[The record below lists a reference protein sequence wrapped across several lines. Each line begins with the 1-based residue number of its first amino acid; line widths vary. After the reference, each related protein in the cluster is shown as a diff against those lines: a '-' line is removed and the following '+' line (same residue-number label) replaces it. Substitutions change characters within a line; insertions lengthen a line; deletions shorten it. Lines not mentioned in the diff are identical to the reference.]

1 MITLQQLLMTDSDL
15 SGGMQTGKGT
25 DGAQDFLSLLAG
37 ALTDAT
43 GQGNDAP
50 LTLADLKAAGSKL
63 SKVAQEAG
71 GENTLQAKIANLL
84 SRQPA
89 LTGDEPTAATPL
101 DTLVSGLVPVSKG
114 DALKTLSAVKT
125 QDDSKSEL
133 SEEELAGLSALMAML
148 PHQQTATPV
157 ASGAT
162 GIGVTAKSTL
172 NAAALSQNGAG
183 QQSMSTLLAGH
194 EKAQQASTYQAQA
207 QAQNADPSQPVN
219 APATPI
225 VAAAAEKQDLASS
238 PSSTAPT
245 ATLAPVISSNVT
257 SHAAATVA
265 TAPVLSQPLGTQEWQ
280 QSLSQHITLFTKQ
293 GQQTAELR
301 LHPEDLG
308 QVQITLKLDD
318 NQAQLQ
324 MVSAHSH
331 VRAALEAALP
341 VLRTSLAESG
351 IQLAQSSVSSE
362 SFAGQQQSS
371 SQQQQQASRSGNTGG
386 FNEESDE
393 LLPAPAALQSAAR
406 GNSAV
411 DIFA

>member
-1 MITLQQLLMTDSDL
+1 MITLQQLLMSDSDL
-15 SGGMQTGKGT
+15 SGGTQTGKGT

-37 ALTDAT
+37 ALSDAT
-43 GQGNDAP
+43 GKGKDAP

-63 SKVAQEAG
+63 SKVAQDAKG
-71 GENTLQAKIANLL
+71 DTTLQAKIADLL
-84 SRQPA
+84 LRQTA
-89 LTGDEPTAATPL
+89 LNGDETSPVTSL
-101 DTLVSGLVPVSKG
+101 DTLVSGLVPLSKG
-114 DALKTLSAVKT
+114 DALKTLNAANSK
-125 QDDSKSEL
+125 DDGKSEL

-148 PHQQTATPV
+148 PHQQQTTASRAAGSEGV
-157 ASGAT
+157 SAT
-162 GIGVTAKSTL
+162 STL
-172 NAAALSQNGAG
+172 NSATLSNGAG
-183 QQSMSTLLAGH
+183 QPSLNASAGSH
-194 EKAQQASTYQAQA
+194 DKAQSATPYQNQVKNHEPALQG
-207 QAQNADPSQPVN
+207 N
-219 APATPI
+219 APATPA
-225 VAAAAEKQDLASS
+225 VAAAAEKQELASS
-238 PSSTAPT
+238 SSSSSPT
-245 ATLAPVISSNVT
+245 ATLAPIMS
-257 SHAAATVA
+257 SHATSQTAATVA
-265 TAPVLSQPLGTQEWQ
+265 SAPVLSQPLGTHEWQ

-308 QVQITLKLDD
+308 QVQISLKLDD

-341 VLRTSLAESG
+341 VLRTSLAENG

-371 SQQQQQASRSGNTGG
+371 SQQHQASRSGNTGG

-393 LLPAPAALQSAAR
+393 LLPVPAALQSAAR

>member
-63 SKVAQEAG
+63 SKVAHEAG

-101 DTLVSGLVPVSKG
+101 ETLVAGLVPVSKG

-162 GIGVTAKSTL
+162 GNGLTAKSTL

-207 QAQNADPSQPVN
+207 QNADPSQPVN

-238 PSSTAPT
+238 SSSTAPT

>member
-25 DGAQDFLSLLAG
+25 DGAQDFFSLLAG

-101 DTLVSGLVPVSKG
+101 DTLVSGLMPVSKG

-162 GIGVTAKSTL
+162 GNGLTAKSTL

-207 QAQNADPSQPVN
+207 QNADPSQPVN

-225 VAAAAEKQDLASS
+225 VAATAEKQDLASS
-238 PSSTAPT
+238 SSSTAPT

>member
-43 GQGNDAP
+43 GHSNDAP

-101 DTLVSGLVPVSKG
+101 ETLVSGLLPVSKG
-114 DALKTLSAVKT
+114 DVLKTLSAVKT

-172 NAAALSQNGAG
+172 NAAALSQNGVG
-183 QQSMSTLLAGH
+183 QQSMSTLLSGH
-194 EKAQQASTYQAQA
+194 EKAQQASTYQA

-386 FNEESDE
+386 FNDESDE

>member
-1 MITLQQLLMTDSDL
+1 MITLQQLLMSDSDL
-15 SGGMQTGKGT
+15 SGGTLTGKGT

-43 GQGNDAP
+43 GKGKDAP
-50 LTLADLKAAGSKL
+50 LTLADLKAAGGKL
-63 SKVAQEAG
+63 SKVAQDANG
-71 GENTLQAKIANLL
+71 DTTLQAKIADLL
-84 SRQPA
+84 SRQGA
-89 LTGDEPTAATPL
+89 LNGDEASSTTPL
-101 DTLVSGLVPVSKG
+101 ETLVSGLTPLSKG
-114 DALKTLSAVKT
+114 DALKTLNTASK
-125 QDDSKSEL
+125 DDGKSEL

-148 PHQQTATPV
+148 PHQQTSTAH
-157 ASGAT
+157 AT
-162 GIGVTAKSTL
+162 GTDGITAKSVLSSATL
-172 NAAALSQNGAG
+172 AQNGAG
-183 QQSMSTLLAGH
+183 QSSQNTPLAGH
-194 EKAQQASTYQAQA
+194 DKAQLSASYQSQGKHS
-207 QAQNADPSQPVN
+207 DPALSGNV
-219 APATPI
+219 PATPA
-225 VAAAAEKQDLASS
+225 VTAAVEKQELASAS
-238 PSSTAPT
+238 SSTSPT
-245 ATLAPVISSNVT
+245 ATLAPVMS
-257 SHAAATVA
+257 SHATSQPAATVA
-265 TAPVLSQPLGTQEWQ
+265 TAPVLSQPLGTHEWQ

-308 QVQITLKLDD
+308 QVQISLKLDD

-341 VLRTSLAESG
+341 VLRTSLAENG

-362 SFAGQQQSS
+362 SFAGQQQSF
-371 SQQQQQASRSGNTGG
+371 SQQQHQASRSGNTGG

-393 LLPAPAALQSAAR
+393 ILPVPAALQSAAR

>member
-1 MITLQQLLMTDSDL
+1 MITLQQLLMSDSDL

-25 DGAQDFLSLLAG
+25 DGAQDFLSLLTG

-43 GQGNDAP
+43 GKGKDAP

-63 SKVAQEAG
+63 SKVAQDAKG
-71 GENTLQAKIANLL
+71 DTALQAKIADLL
-84 SRQPA
+84 ARQPA
-89 LTGDEPTAATPL
+89 LSGDETAQLATPE
-101 DTLVSGLVPVSKG
+101 TLISGLVPLSKG
-114 DALKTLSAVKT
+114 DALKTLNAANSK
-125 QDDSKSEL
+125 DDSKSEL

-148 PHQQTATPV
+148 PHQQTSTPH
-157 ASGAT
+157 AAGHSP
-162 GIGVTAKSTL
+162 L
-172 NAAALSQNGAG
+172 NAAAGD
-183 QQSMSTLLAGH
+183 H
-194 EKAQQASTYQAQA
+194 DKAQLSAPYQSQAKNNGPDLSA
-207 QAQNADPSQPVN
+207 N
-219 APATPI
+219 APVTPV
-225 VAAAAEKQDLASS
+225 VAAAAEKQEFASS
-238 PSSTAPT
+238 SSSSSPT
-245 ATLAPVISSNVT
+245 ATLAPIMS
-257 SHAAATVA
+257 SHATSQPAATVA
-265 TAPVLSQPLGTQEWQ
+265 TAPVLSQPLGTHEWQ

-308 QVQITLKLDD
+308 QVQISLKLDD

-341 VLRTSLAESG
+341 VLRTSLAENG
-351 IQLAQSSVSSE
+351 IQLSQSSVSSE

-371 SQQQQQASRSGNTGG
+371 SQQHQASRSGHNGG
-386 FNEESDE
+386 FNEESEE
-393 LLPAPAALQSAAR
+393 LLPTPAALQSAAR

>member
-43 GQGNDAP
+43 GHSNDAP

-101 DTLVSGLVPVSKG
+101 ETLVSGLLPVSKG
-114 DALKTLSAVKT
+114 DVLKTLSAVKT

-172 NAAALSQNGAG
+172 NAAALSQNGVG
-183 QQSMSTLLAGH
+183 QQSMSTLLSGH
-194 EKAQQASTYQAQA
+194 EKAQQASTYQA

>member
-1 MITLQQLLMTDSDL
+1 MITLQQLLMSDSDL
-15 SGGMQTGKGT
+15 SGGTQTGKGA

-37 ALTDAT
+37 ALSDAT
-43 GQGNDAP
+43 GKGKDAP

-63 SKVAQEAG
+63 SKVAQDAKG
-71 GENTLQAKIANLL
+71 DTTLQAKIADLL

-89 LTGDEPTAATPL
+89 LNGDETSPVTSL
-101 DTLVSGLVPVSKG
+101 DTLVSGLVPLSKG
-114 DALKTLSAVKT
+114 DALKTLNAANSK
-125 QDDSKSEL
+125 DDTKSEL

-148 PHQQTATPV
+148 PHQQQTTASRV
-157 ASGAT
+157 AGNESVSAT
-162 GIGVTAKSTL
+162 STL
-172 NAAALSQNGAG
+172 NSATLSQNGAG
-183 QQSMSTLLAGH
+183 QPSLNAPPGSH
-194 EKAQQASTYQAQA
+194 DKAQSSTPYQ
-207 QAQNADPSQPVN
+207 SQVKNNEPALQGN
-219 APATPI
+219 APATPA
-225 VAAAAEKQDLASS
+225 VAAATEKQELASS
-238 PSSTAPT
+238 SSSSSPT
-245 ATLAPVISSNVT
+245 ATLAPIMS
-257 SHAAATVA
+257 SHATSQTAATVA
-265 TAPVLSQPLGTQEWQ
+265 PAPVLSQPLGTHEWQ

-308 QVQITLKLDD
+308 QVQISLKLDD

-341 VLRTSLAESG
+341 VLRTSLAENG

-371 SQQQQQASRSGNTGG
+371 SQQQHQASRSGNTGG

-393 LLPAPAALQSAAR
+393 LLPVPAALQSAAR

>member
-101 DTLVSGLVPVSKG
+101 ETLVSGLVPVSKG

-341 VLRTSLAESG
+341 VLRMSLAESG

-386 FNEESDE
+386 FNDESDE

>member
-207 QAQNADPSQPVN
+207 QNADPSQPVN

-386 FNEESDE
+386 FNDESDE

>member
-89 LTGDEPTAATPL
+89 LTGDEPTAATTL
-101 DTLVSGLVPVSKG
+101 DTLVSGLMPVSKG

-207 QAQNADPSQPVN
+207 QNADPSQPVN

-265 TAPVLSQPLGTQEWQ
+265 TAPVLSQSLGTQEWQ

>member
-1 MITLQQLLMTDSDL
+1 MITLQQLLMSDSDL
-15 SGGMQTGKGT
+15 SGGTQTGKGT

-37 ALTDAT
+37 ALSDAT
-43 GQGNDAP
+43 GKGKDAP

-63 SKVAQEAG
+63 SKVAQDAKG
-71 GENTLQAKIANLL
+71 DTTLQAKIADLL
-84 SRQPA
+84 SRQTA
-89 LTGDEPTAATPL
+89 LNGDETSPVTSL
-101 DTLVSGLVPVSKG
+101 DTLVSGLVPLSKG
-114 DALKTLSAVKT
+114 DALKTLNVANSK
-125 QDDSKSEL
+125 DDGKSEL

-148 PHQQTATPV
+148 PHQQQTTASRAAGSEGV
-157 ASGAT
+157 SAT
-162 GIGVTAKSTL
+162 STL
-172 NAAALSQNGAG
+172 NSATLSNGAG
-183 QQSMSTLLAGH
+183 QPSLSASAGSH
-194 EKAQQASTYQAQA
+194 DKAQSATPYQ
-207 QAQNADPSQPVN
+207 SQVKNHEPALQGN
-219 APATPI
+219 APATPA
-225 VAAAAEKQDLASS
+225 VAAAAEKQELASS
-238 PSSTAPT
+238 SSSSSPT
-245 ATLAPVISSNVT
+245 ATLAPIMS
-257 SHAAATVA
+257 SHATSQTAATVA
-265 TAPVLSQPLGTQEWQ
+265 TAPVLSQPLGTHEWQ

-308 QVQITLKLDD
+308 QVQISLKLDD

-341 VLRTSLAESG
+341 VLRTSLAENG

-371 SQQQQQASRSGNTGG
+371 SQQQHQASRSGNTGG

-393 LLPAPAALQSAAR
+393 LLPVPAALQSAAR

>member
-1 MITLQQLLMTDSDL
+1 MITLQQLLMSDSDL
-15 SGGMQTGKGT
+15 SGGTQTGKGT

-37 ALTDAT
+37 ALSDAT
-43 GQGNDAP
+43 GKGKDAP

-63 SKVAQEAG
+63 SKVAQDAKG
-71 GENTLQAKIANLL
+71 DTTLQAKIADLL
-84 SRQPA
+84 SRQTA
-89 LTGDEPTAATPL
+89 LNGDETSPVTSL
-101 DTLVSGLVPVSKG
+101 DTLVSGLVPLSKG
-114 DALKTLSAVKT
+114 DALKTLNAANSK
-125 QDDSKSEL
+125 DDGKSEL

-148 PHQQTATPV
+148 PHQQQTTASRAAGSEGV
-157 ASGAT
+157 SAT
-162 GIGVTAKSTL
+162 STL
-172 NAAALSQNGAG
+172 NSAMLSNGAG
-183 QQSMSTLLAGH
+183 QPSLNASAGSH
-194 EKAQQASTYQAQA
+194 DKAQSATPYQNQVKNHEPALQG
-207 QAQNADPSQPVN
+207 D
-219 APATPI
+219 APATPA
-225 VAAAAEKQDLASS
+225 VAAAAEKQELASS
-238 PSSTAPT
+238 SSSSSPT
-245 ATLAPVISSNVT
+245 ATLAPIMS
-257 SHAAATVA
+257 SHATSQTAATVA
-265 TAPVLSQPLGTQEWQ
+265 SAPVLSQPLGTHEWQ

-308 QVQITLKLDD
+308 QVQISLKLDD

-341 VLRTSLAESG
+341 VLRTSLAENG

-371 SQQQQQASRSGNTGG
+371 SQQQHQASRSGNTGG

-393 LLPAPAALQSAAR
+393 LLPVPAALQSAAR

>member
-43 GQGNDAP
+43 GQGNYAP

-162 GIGVTAKSTL
+162 GNGLTAKSTL

>member
-1 MITLQQLLMTDSDL
+1 MITLQQLLMSDSDL
-15 SGGMQTGKGT
+15 SGGTQTGKGT

-37 ALTDAT
+37 ALSDAT
-43 GQGNDAP
+43 GKGKDAP

-63 SKVAQEAG
+63 SKVAQDAKG
-71 GENTLQAKIANLL
+71 DTTLQAKIADLL
-84 SRQPA
+84 SRQTA
-89 LTGDEPTAATPL
+89 LNGDETLPVTSL
-101 DTLVSGLVPVSKG
+101 DTLVSGLVPLSKG
-114 DALKTLSAVKT
+114 DALKTLNAANSK
-125 QDDSKSEL
+125 DDAKSEL

-148 PHQQTATPV
+148 PHQQQTTASRAAGSEGV
-157 ASGAT
+157 SAT
-162 GIGVTAKSTL
+162 STL
-172 NAAALSQNGAG
+172 NSAMLSNGAG
-183 QQSMSTLLAGH
+183 QPSLNASAGSH
-194 EKAQQASTYQAQA
+194 DKAQSATPYQNQVKNHEPALQG
-207 QAQNADPSQPVN
+207 N
-219 APATPI
+219 APATPA
-225 VAAAAEKQDLASS
+225 VAAAAEKQELASS
-238 PSSTAPT
+238 SSSSSPT
-245 ATLAPVISSNVT
+245 ATLAPIMS
-257 SHAAATVA
+257 SHATSQTAATVA
-265 TAPVLSQPLGTQEWQ
+265 SAPVLSQPLGTHEWQ

-308 QVQITLKLDD
+308 QVQISLKLDD

-331 VRAALEAALP
+331 VRAALEAALQ
-341 VLRTSLAESG
+341 VLRTSLAENG

-371 SQQQQQASRSGNTGG
+371 SQQQHQASRSGNTGG

-393 LLPAPAALQSAAR
+393 LLPVPAALQSAAR

>member
-1 MITLQQLLMTDSDL
+1 MITLQQLLMSDSDL
-15 SGGMQTGKGT
+15 SGGTQTGKGT

-37 ALTDAT
+37 ALSDAT
-43 GQGNDAP
+43 GKGKDAP

-63 SKVAQEAG
+63 SKVAQDAKG
-71 GENTLQAKIANLL
+71 DTTLQAKIADLL

-89 LTGDEPTAATPL
+89 LNGDETSPVTSL
-101 DTLVSGLVPVSKG
+101 DTLVSGLVPLSKG
-114 DALKTLSAVKT
+114 DALKTLNAANSK
-125 QDDSKSEL
+125 DDGKSEL

-148 PHQQTATPV
+148 PHQQQTTASRAAGSEGV
-157 ASGAT
+157 SAT
-162 GIGVTAKSTL
+162 STL
-172 NAAALSQNGAG
+172 NSATLSQNGAG
-183 QQSMSTLLAGH
+183 QPSLNAPPGSH
-194 EKAQQASTYQAQA
+194 DKAQNSTPYQ
-207 QAQNADPSQPVN
+207 SQVKNNEPALQGN
-219 APATPI
+219 APATPA
-225 VAAAAEKQDLASS
+225 VAAATEKQELASS
-238 PSSTAPT
+238 SSSSSPT
-245 ATLAPVISSNVT
+245 ATLAPIMS
-257 SHAAATVA
+257 SHATSQTAATVA
-265 TAPVLSQPLGTQEWQ
+265 SAPVLSQPLGTHEWQ

-308 QVQITLKLDD
+308 QVQISLKLDD

-341 VLRTSLAESG
+341 VLRTSLAENG

-371 SQQQQQASRSGNTGG
+371 SQQQHQASRSGNTGG

-393 LLPAPAALQSAAR
+393 LLPVPAALQSAAR

>member
-1 MITLQQLLMTDSDL
+1 MITLQQLLMSDSDL
-15 SGGMQTGKGT
+15 SGGTQTGKGT

-37 ALTDAT
+37 ALSDAT
-43 GQGNDAP
+43 GKGKDAP

-63 SKVAQEAG
+63 SKVAQDAKG
-71 GENTLQAKIANLL
+71 DTTLQAKIADLL
-84 SRQPA
+84 SRQTA
-89 LTGDEPTAATPL
+89 LNGDETSPVTSL
-101 DTLVSGLVPVSKG
+101 DTLVSGLVPLSKG
-114 DALKTLSAVKT
+114 DALKTLNAANSK
-125 QDDSKSEL
+125 DDGKSEL
-133 SEEELAGLSALMAML
+133 SEAELAGLSALMAML
-148 PHQQTATPV
+148 PHQQTTASRAAGSEGVSAT
-157 ASGAT
+157 
-162 GIGVTAKSTL
+162 STL
-172 NAAALSQNGAG
+172 SSATLSQNGVGQPSLNASAG
-183 QQSMSTLLAGH
+183 SH
-194 EKAQQASTYQAQA
+194 DKAQSSTPYQSQAKTNEPALSG
-207 QAQNADPSQPVN
+207 NV
-219 APATPI
+219 PATPA
-225 VAAAAEKQDLASS
+225 VAAAAEKQELASS
-238 PSSTAPT
+238 SSSSPT
-245 ATLAPVISSNVT
+245 ATLAPIMS
-257 SHAAATVA
+257 SHATSQTAATVA
-265 TAPVLSQPLGTQEWQ
+265 TAPVLSQPLGTHEWQ

-308 QVQITLKLDD
+308 QVQISLKLDD

-341 VLRTSLAESG
+341 VLRTSLAENG

-371 SQQQQQASRSGNTGG
+371 SQQQHQASRSGNTGG

-393 LLPAPAALQSAAR
+393 LLPVPSALQSAAR

>member
-37 ALTDAT
+37 SLTDAT

-101 DTLVSGLVPVSKG
+101 ETLVSGLVPVSKG

-162 GIGVTAKSTL
+162 GNGLTAKSTL

-194 EKAQQASTYQAQA
+194 EKAQQASTYQA

-362 SFAGQQQSS
+362 SFTGQQQSS